1 MAQLVVRNLDES
13 VKRRLKQRAV
23 KNGRSL
29 EGEVREILSLSV
41 KKASAAKP
49 EGEKGFGT
57 QLAEIF
63 AGKVPPDFEIPNFRD
78 APFRIVDFGDD
89 DS

>member
-1 MAQLVVRNLDES
+1 MAQLVVRNLDEG

-41 KKASAAKP
+41 KKEPVAKP
-49 EGEKGFGT
+49 KKEKGFGT

-63 AGKVPPDFEIPNFRD
+63 AGKVPPDFKIEEIRGGWGRP
-78 APFRIVDFGDD
+78 ADFDK
-89 DS
+89 

>member
-1 MAQLVVRNLDES
+1 MAQLVVRNLDEA
-13 VKRRLKQRAV
+13 VKRRLKQRAA

-41 KKASAAKP
+41 KKEPATKSKK
-49 EGEKGFGT
+49 EKGFGT

-63 AGKVPPDFEIPNFRD
+63 AGKVPPDFKIEEIRGDWGRP
-78 APFRIVDFGDD
+78 VDFDK
-89 DS
+89 

>member
-1 MAQLVVRNLDES
+1 MAQLVVRNLDEN
-13 VKRRLKQRAV
+13 VKRRLKQRAA

-41 KKASAAKP
+41 KKEPAAKP
-49 EGEKGFGT
+49 KGEKGFGT

-63 AGKVPPDFEIPNFRD
+63 AGKVPPDFKIEEIRGDWGRP
-78 APFRIVDFGDD
+78 VDFDK
-89 DS
+89 

>member
-1 MAQLVVRNLDES
+1 MAQLVVRNLDEG

-41 KKASAAKP
+41 KKEPAVKP
-49 EGEKGFGT
+49 KKEKGFGT

-63 AGKVPPDFEIPNFRD
+63 AGKVPPDFKIEEIRGDWGRP
-78 APFRIVDFGDD
+78 VDFDK
-89 DS
+89 

>member
-1 MAQLVVRNLDES
+1 MAQLVVRNLDEG
-13 VKRRLKQRAV
+13 VKRRLKQRAA

-41 KKASAAKP
+41 KKEPAAKP
-49 EGEKGFGT
+49 KNKKGFGT

-63 AGKVPPDFEIPNFRD
+63 AGKVPPDFKIEEIRGDWGRP
-78 APFRIVDFGDD
+78 VDFDK
-89 DS
+89 